1 MGFRVRVARKVSQ
14 WHILN
19 KVSREWAPAVLV
31 ALVILVVQVDPEVP
45 VVLRGAA
52 LECSQCAGPVTRL
65 AGRLRKPLKLA
76 MAKKPVTPV
85 LSRETFGR

>member
-1 MGFRVRVARKVSQ
+1 MARKVSQ

-65 AGRLRKPLKLA
+65 AGRLHACGDMVKRFGFDHRR
-76 MAKKPVTPV
+76 VTA
-85 LSRETFGR
+85 